1 MNLKS
6 PRDDR
11 GLFVMI
17 ISSIE
22 IRINFYMAFGIC
34 KLCGQSKNLIDAHI
48 IPASF
53 WSVGSKPLAM
63 FSDINGAKPRKS
75 PIGIYDSNIL
85 CDNCDNE
92 LGKLD
97 QYALENLIRKPGTA
111 NFSFDGVTKKYTP
124 IDVGKIHNFILSVAW
139 RASKSKHDFYAEI
152 GLGPYEDKFG
162 DAFKLLNASSLRF
175 DIFIAEFDTSV
186 LPYLQPKSVKVD
198 NVNGVLLYL
207 GRFKIFV
214 KTDQRTLH
222 NTLGSHLLQEGNKI
236 ISSVESWA
244 KSREKQMADRILQK
258 NPRPKFWK

>member
-1 MNLKS
+1 
-6 PRDDR
+6 
-11 GLFVMI
+11 
-17 ISSIE
+17 
-22 IRINFYMAFGIC
+22 MAIGIC
-34 KLCGQSKNLIDAHI
+34 KLCGQSKNLINAHI

-85 CDNCDNE
+85 CDDCDNE

-97 QYALENLIRKPGTA
+97 QYALENLIRKPGTT

-124 IDVGKIHNFILSVAW
+124 IDVGKIYNFILSVAW

-152 GLGPYEDKFG
+152 VLGPYEDKFG
-162 DAFKLLNASSLRF
+162 DAFNLLNTSSLKF
-175 DIFIAEFDTSV
+175 EIFIAEFDTNV

-222 NTLGSHLLQEGNKI
+222 NTLGSFLLQDGNKI
-236 ISSVESWA
+236 TSGVESWVT
-244 KSREKQMADRILQK
+244 SPEKQMADRILQK

>member
-1 MNLKS
+1 MIA
-6 PRDDR
+6 
-11 GLFVMI
+11 GFFVTI

-22 IRINFYMAFGIC
+22 KGTTFQMALGIC

-53 WSVGSKPLAM
+53 WSVGSKPLAV
-63 FSDINGAKPRKS
+63 FSDANGSRPRKS

-85 CDNCDNE
+85 CDDCDNE

-97 QYALENLIRKPGTA
+97 QYALENLIRKPGTTE
-111 NFSFDGVTKKYTP
+111 FSLDRYSKKYTP
-124 IDVGKIHNFILSVAW
+124 IDVAKIHKFILSVAW

-152 GLGPYEDKFG
+152 VLGPYEDKFG

-175 DIFIAEFDTSV
+175 EIFISEFDTSV

-198 NVNGVLLYL
+198 SVNGVLLYL

-222 NTLGSHLLQEGNKI
+222 NTIGSLLLQDGNKI
-236 ISSVESWA
+236 ISSVERWA
-244 KSREKQMADRILQK
+244 TSREKQMVDRILQK
-258 NPRPKFWK
+258 NPRPKFW